1 MVFTLPRM
9 ALAGLTLLCT
19 VQALAI
25 ESITAADA
33 DPLHENAL
41 IERGLYVA
49 RLGDCIACHTAKGGA
64 VLAGGLELKTPMGTI
79 YSSNI
84 TPDRGT
90 GIGQYSFDEFDLVMR
105 QGMTP
110 DGKSL
115 YPVMPYPSYAK
126 MSQDDMRALYAYLMR
141 GVTAV
146 RQANLEADMR
156 FPFNQRWGLAL
167 WNLMFVDSQPFV
179 PDPQRSEQ
187 LNRGAYLVQG
197 LGHCGSCH
205 TPRGAAFQEKA
216 MSDAG
221 SSGKYY
227 LAGQTV
233 EDWRALSLRN
243 LWTVEDT
250 VRWLKTGK
258 NRFATVSGN
267 MAEVIHQSTR
277 HFTDADL
284 TAIASYLKSL
294 PAGKDDVPMRGTV
307 VSGAR

>member
-1 MVFTLPRM
+1 MVFTLPRI

-25 ESITAADA
+25 ESLTAADA

-179 PDPQRSEQ
+179 PAPPTQRAVE
-187 LNRGAYLVQG
+187 
-197 LGHCGSCH
+197 
-205 TPRGAAFQEKA
+205 PRGL
-216 MSDAG
+216 SGTGAG
-221 SSGKYY
+221 ALWFVSYPARGSFSGEGHERCRQQRQI
-227 LAGQTV
+227 LSG
-233 EDWRALSLRN
+233 RA
-243 LWTVEDT
+243 
-250 VRWLKTGK
+250 
-258 NRFATVSGN
+258 NR
-267 MAEVIHQSTR
+267 
-277 HFTDADL
+277 
-284 TAIASYLKSL
+284 
-294 PAGKDDVPMRGTV
+294 
-307 VSGAR
+307 